1 MIASRVF
8 RSRALAGSLIA
19 AFVLLAT
26 PLPEFAQTAP
36 SLTRSGTLVGTVHT
50 EGMKARV
57 LGAVVK
63 IRNLN
68 NQKEYVSL
76 PTDAKGN
83 FRIMG
88 IEEGWYTVGVSASV
102 GDFNLNYGIY
112 IKAGTTAKLGLEML
126 PGGMLEG
133 TGGGGA
139 KKGFFKTPAGIL
151 TIVALVGGAGFA
163 VYQLT
168 KGEEDVSP
176 IR

>member
-8 RSRALAGSLIA
+8 RSRVLAGSLIA
-19 AFVLLAT
+19 AFVILIT
-26 PLPEFAQTAP
+26 PLAHANDDPQLA
-36 SLTRSGTLVGTVHT
+36 RSGTLTGTVNT
-50 EGMKARV
+50 EGMKASV
-57 LGAVVK
+57 AGAIIK

-112 IKAGTTAKLGLEML
+112 IKAGTTAKLALEML

-139 KKGFFKTPAGIL
+139 KKAFFKTPVGIL
-151 TIVALVGGAGFA
+151 TIVALAGGAGFA

>member
-1 MIASRVF
+1 MIAYRLF
-8 RSRALAGSLIA
+8 RSRTLVVGMIA
-19 AFVLLAT
+19 AFILLVT
-26 PLPEFAQTAP
+26 PVPEFAQTA
-36 SLTRSGTLVGTVHT
+36 SLTRSGTLTGTVYT

-57 LGAVVK
+57 AAAVVK

-76 PTDAKGN
+76 PTDPKGA

-112 IKAGTTAKLGLEML
+112 IKAGTSAKLSLEML

-133 TGGGGA
+133 TGGGNGS
-139 KKGFFKTPAGIL
+139 KGFFKTPVGVL
-151 TIVALVGGAGFA
+151 TVVALAGGVGFG